1 MNDNFIDL
9 LPDDL
14 KDKEL
19 NIISNLI
26 NKIFEKDEDY
36 SDAIKEKFC
45 SKFFEKKYSMNLLEK
60 IEINN
65 KNYLQILTLIISYL
79 NINTDK
85 SYEKI
90 VKYIDNNFS
99 KKNLIFY

>member
-9 LPDDL
+9 LPDNLNDE
-14 KDKEL
+14 EL
-19 NIISNLI
+19 NIISSLI
-26 NKIFEKDEDY
+26 NKIIEKNEENSED
-36 SDAIKEKFC
+36 IKKKFC